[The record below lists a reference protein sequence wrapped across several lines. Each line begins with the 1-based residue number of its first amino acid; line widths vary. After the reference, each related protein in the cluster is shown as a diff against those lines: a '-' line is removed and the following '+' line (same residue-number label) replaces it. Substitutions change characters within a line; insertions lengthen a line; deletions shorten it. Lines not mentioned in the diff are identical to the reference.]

1 MNTVPLNSSIHK
13 KMRYTLEES
22 FLKFPQVETE
32 EEEEEVETEEE
43 EEEEEQVEA
52 DEEEEDAS
60 VLQVTIPGD
69 GDCFYLAIVEA
80 FLREGVDVVSLF
92 AGRMGCEVQ
101 KSFCQQ

>member
-1 MNTVPLNSSIHK
+1 MKFSYSGGAVEVC
-13 KMRYTLEES
+13 LEVGE
-22 FLKFPQVETE
+22 ETE
-32 EEEEEVETEEE
+32 EEEEG
-43 EEEEEQVEA
+43 EEQVEA

-60 VLQVTIPGD
+60 VLQVAIPGD

-101 KSFCQQ
+101 KSFCQQKKGEVLSELRQRTVE